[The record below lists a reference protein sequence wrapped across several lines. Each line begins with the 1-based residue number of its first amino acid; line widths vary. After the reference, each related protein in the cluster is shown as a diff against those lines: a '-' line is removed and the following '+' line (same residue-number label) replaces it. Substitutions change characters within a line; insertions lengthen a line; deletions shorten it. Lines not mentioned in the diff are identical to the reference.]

1 MSDDIDKQLSLL
13 EGKTTFASFGSKVI
27 FIKIS
32 IAILFGLA
40 IGYFSKSMYVFNI
53 DYNTKD
59 KSISYSIN
67 FKNYLIASL
76 ILSVISYF
84 IIDQLPFF

>member
-32 IAILFGLA
+32 IAILLGLA
-40 IGYFSKSMYVFNI
+40 LAYFTKSMYVFNI
-53 DYNTKD
+53 EYNAKD
-59 KSISYSIN
+59 KSIAYSIN
-67 FKNYLIASL
+67 VKNYLIASI
-76 ILSVISYF
+76 ILSVVSYF
-84 IIDQLPFF
+84 GIDQLPFF

>member
-32 IAILFGLA
+32 IAILLGLA
-40 IGYFSKSMYVFNI
+40 LAYFTKSMYVFNI
-53 DYNTKD
+53 EYNTKD
-59 KSISYSIN
+59 KSIAYSIN
-67 FKNYLIASL
+67 VKNYLIASI

-84 IIDQLPFF
+84 GIDQLPFF

>member
-32 IAILFGLA
+32 IAILLGLA
-40 IGYFSKSMYVFNI
+40 LAYFTKSMYVFNI
-53 DYNTKD
+53 EYNTKD
-59 KSISYSIN
+59 KSIAYSIN
-67 FKNYLIASL
+67 VKNYLIASI
-76 ILSVISYF
+76 ILSVVSYF
-84 IIDQLPFF
+84 GIDQLPFF

>member
-13 EGKTTFASFGSKVI
+13 EGKSTFASFGSKVI

-32 IAILFGLA
+32 VAILLGLA

-53 DYNTKD
+53 EYNAKD

-76 ILSVISYF
+76 ILSVMSYF
-84 IIDQLPFF
+84 VIDQLPFF